1 MQFIISYLAA
11 DRLGT
16 LEGLTA
22 SDISPMHDLSPVI
35 AEMKKSIEPQVLE
48 KLDDLLS
55 EQKLVTNENGSIK
68 AAPEMS
74 GFLKS
79 LFQPK
84 KCFHT
89 RMNEQDGCSA
99 TYYIPFDGAWV
110 RLDAVRG
117 QLNITFPLPESG
129 ADICLAADVRATL
142 KSEGIKLL
150 AERRETDITHSAVI
164 MNDEKGYVFIGSV
177 IDKKEHTC
185 TEYVHSFAKTEEN
198 IAWISDMLTGKRE
211 FVLPES
217 EQEEETPAEKRSY
230 KKALKGFLIA
240 LAVNACAAVI
250 IAVLKTVL

>member
-1 MQFIISYLAA
+1 MQLIISYLAA
-11 DRLGT
+11 DRLGE

-22 SDISPMHDLSPVI
+22 SDISPMHDLAPVI
-35 AEMKKSIEPQVLE
+35 AEMKKSIDPQTLE
-48 KLDDLLS
+48 KLDGLLS
-55 EQKLVTNENGSIK
+55 GQRLVTNENGSIK

-79 LFQPK
+79 LFQPQ

-89 RMNEQDGCSA
+89 RMNEADGCSA

-129 ADICLAADVRATL
+129 ADICLAADIRTAL
-142 KSEGIKLL
+142 KDENIKLL
-150 AERRETDITHSAVI
+150 AERRETDSLHGAVV
-164 MNDEKGYVFIGSV
+164 MNDEKGYAFVGSV

-185 TEYVHSFAKTEEN
+185 TEYVHSFAKTDEN
-198 IAWISDMLTGKRE
+198 IAWISDMLTGKRG

-217 EQEEETPAEKRSY
+217 EQEEAPAEKRSY

-240 LAVNACAAVI
+240 LAVNVCAAVI
-250 IAVLKTVL
+250 IAVLKAVL

>member
-68 AAPEMS
+68 AAPEMR

-79 LFQPK
+79 LFQSQ
-84 KCFHT
+84 KCSHT
-89 RMNEQDGCSA
+89 RMNEADGCSA

-110 RLDAVRG
+110 RLDAARG

-129 ADICLAADVRATL
+129 ADICLAADIRTAL
-142 KSEGIKLL
+142 KDENIKLL
-150 AERRETDITHSAVI
+150 AERREMDSLHGAVV
-164 MNDEKGYVFIGSV
+164 MNDEKGYAFVGSV
-177 IDKKEHTC
+177 INKKEHTC
-185 TEYVHSFAKTEEN
+185 TEYVHSFAKTDEN
-198 IAWISDMLTGKRE
+198 IAWIADMLIGKRE

-217 EQEEETPAEKRSY
+217 EQEEAPAEKRSY

-250 IAVLKTVL
+250 IAVLKAVL

>member
-1 MQFIISYLAA
+1 MQLIISYLAA

-22 SDISPMHDLSPVI
+22 SDISPMHDLAPVI
-35 AEMKKSIEPQVLE
+35 AEMKKGIEPQVLE
-48 KLDDLLS
+48 KLNDLLS

-79 LFQPK
+79 LFQPQ
-84 KCFHT
+84 KCSHT
-89 RMNEQDGCSA
+89 RMNEADGCSA

-117 QLNITFPLPESG
+117 QLNITFPLSESG
-129 ADICLAADVRATL
+129 AELCLTADVRATL

-150 AERRETDITHSAVI
+150 AERRETDSLHGAVV
-164 MNDEKGYVFIGSV
+164 MNDEKGYAFVGSV

-198 IAWISDMLTGKRE
+198 IAWIADMLTGKRE

-217 EQEEETPAEKRSY
+217 EQEEAPAEKRSY

>member
-1 MQFIISYLAA
+1 MQLIISYLAA
-11 DRLGT
+11 DRLGE

-22 SDISPMHDLSPVI
+22 SDISPMHDLAPVI
-35 AEMKKSIEPQVLE
+35 AEMKKSIDPQTLE
-48 KLDDLLS
+48 KLDGLLS
-55 EQKLVTNENGSIK
+55 GQRLVTNENGSIK

-79 LFQPK
+79 LFQPQ

-89 RMNEQDGCSA
+89 RMNEADGCSA

-129 ADICLAADVRATL
+129 ADICLAADIRTAL
-142 KSEGIKLL
+142 KDENIKLL
-150 AERRETDITHSAVI
+150 AERRETDSLHGAVV
-164 MNDEKGYVFIGSV
+164 MNDEKGYAFVGSV
-177 IDKKEHTC
+177 INKKEHAC
-185 TEYVHSFAKTEEN
+185 AEYVHSFAKTDEN

-217 EQEEETPAEKRSY
+217 EQEEAPAEKRSY
-230 KKALKGFLIA
+230 KKSLKGFLIA
-240 LAVNACAAVI
+240 LAVNVCAAVI
-250 IAVLKTVL
+250 IAVLKAVL

>member
-35 AEMKKSIEPQVLE
+35 SEMKKSIEPQVLE
-48 KLDDLLS
+48 KLDGLLS
-55 EQKLVTNENGSIK
+55 EQRLVTNENGIIK

-79 LFQPK
+79 LFQPQ

-89 RMNEQDGCSA
+89 RINEPEGCSA

-117 QLNITFPLPESG
+117 QLNIAFPLPESG

-217 EQEEETPAEKRSY
+217 EQEEAPAEKRSY

>member
-68 AAPEMS
+68 AAPEMR

-79 LFQPK
+79 LFQPQ

-89 RMNEQDGCSA
+89 RINEPEGCSA

-117 QLNITFPLPESG
+117 QLNIAFPLPESG
-129 ADICLAADVRATL
+129 ADICLAADIRTAL
-142 KSEGIKLL
+142 KDENIKLL
-150 AERRETDITHSAVI
+150 AERRETDSLHGAVV
-164 MNDEKGYVFIGSV
+164 MNDEKGYAFVGSV
-177 IDKKEHTC
+177 INKKEHAC
-185 TEYVHSFAKTEEN
+185 AEYVHSFAKTDEN
-198 IAWISDMLTGKRE
+198 IAWIADMLIGKRE

-217 EQEEETPAEKRSY
+217 EQEEAPAEKRSY
-230 KKALKGFLIA
+230 KKALRGFLIA
-240 LAVNACAAVI
+240 LAVNVCAAVI
-250 IAVLKTVL
+250 IAVLKAVL

>member
-1 MQFIISYLAA
+1 MQLIISYLAA

-22 SDISPMHDLSPVI
+22 SDISPMHDLAPVI

-48 KLDDLLS
+48 KLDGLLS
-55 EQKLVTNENGSIK
+55 GQKLVTNENGSIK
-68 AAPEMS
+68 AAPEMR

-79 LFQPK
+79 LFQPQ
-84 KCFHT
+84 KCSHT
-89 RMNEQDGCSA
+89 RMNEADGCSA

-117 QLNITFPLPESG
+117 QLNITFPLSERG
-129 ADICLAADVRATL
+129 ADICLAADIRTAL
-142 KSEGIKLL
+142 KDENIKLF
-150 AERRETDITHSAVI
+150 AERRETDSLHGAVV
-164 MNDEKGYVFIGSV
+164 MNDEKGYAFVGSV
-177 IDKKEHTC
+177 INKKEHAC
-185 TEYVHSFAKTEEN
+185 TEYVHSFAKTDEN

-217 EQEEETPAEKRSY
+217 EQEEAPAEKRSY

>member
-11 DRLGT
+11 DRLGE

-55 EQKLVTNENGSIK
+55 EQKLVTNENCIIK

-79 LFQPK
+79 LFQPQ

-89 RMNEQDGCSA
+89 RMNEADGCSA

-129 ADICLAADVRATL
+129 ADICLAADIRTAL
-142 KSEGIKLL
+142 KDENIKLL
-150 AERRETDITHSAVI
+150 AERRETDSLHGAVV
-164 MNDEKGYVFIGSV
+164 MNDEKGYAFVGSV
-177 IDKKEHTC
+177 INKKEHAC
-185 TEYVHSFAKTEEN
+185 AEYVHSFAKTDEN

-217 EQEEETPAEKRSY
+217 EQEEAPAEKRSY
-230 KKALKGFLIA
+230 KKSLKGFLIA
-240 LAVNACAAVI
+240 LAVNVCAAVI
-250 IAVLKTVL
+250 IAVLKAVL

>member
-68 AAPEMS
+68 AAPEMR

-79 LFQPK
+79 LFQSQ
-84 KCFHT
+84 KCSHT
-89 RMNEQDGCSA
+89 RMNEADGCSA

-129 ADICLAADVRATL
+129 ADIFAADVRATL

-217 EQEEETPAEKRSY
+217 EQEEAPAEKRSY